1 MKLSNLGSRA
11 RGHASTG
18 ASAVVVIGLV
28 GLLYLHFKGEGAWVG
43 KPAPDFS
50 LPVAFG
56 AGAEAGDRIRL
67 SDLKGQFVVLDFWA
81 SWCEPCRQSV
91 PLLDQVAKDLAPDGV
106 RVFGI
111 NSEGLTPDR
120 VRAVAEGWGFVYP
133 VLHDATAE
141 TMLGYDVR
149 VLPTLFLV
157 DRKGIVR
164 RTYGGAPTAERII
177 AEVRELNRKYG
188 P

>member
-1 MKLSNLGSRA
+1 MKPSSWASVLVVLGFA
-11 RGHASTG
+11 
-18 ASAVVVIGLV
+18 GLI
-28 GLLYLHFKGEGAWVG
+28 YLHLIDEGPWVG

-50 LPVAFG
+50 LPVVFG

-91 PLLDQVAKDLAPDGV
+91 PLLDQVAKELAPEGV

-111 NSEGLTPDR
+111 NSEGLPPER
-120 VRAVAEGWGFVYP
+120 LAAVAARWGFAYP

-141 TMLGYDVR
+141 TMLGYDIK

-164 RTYGGAPTAERII
+164 RTHGGSPSAERIV
-177 AEVRELNRKYG
+177 AEVRELNH
-188 P
+188 

>member
-1 MKLSNLGSRA
+1 MKPSTSRA
-11 RGHASTG
+11 SSWTSGLVAL
-18 ASAVVVIGLV
+18 GLV
-28 GLLYLHFKGEGAWVG
+28 GLLYLHFKDEGPWVG

-56 AGAEAGDRIRL
+56 AGSEAGDRIRL

-81 SWCEPCRQSV
+81 SWCGPCRQSV
-91 PLLDQVAKDLAPDGV
+91 PLLDRVARELAPDGV

-111 NSEGLTPDR
+111 NSEALATER
-120 VRAVAEGWGFVYP
+120 VASIAASWGFAYP

-141 TMLGYDVR
+141 TMLGYDID

-164 RTYGGAPTAERII
+164 RTHGGAPTAERII
-177 AEVRELNRKYG
+177 AEVRELNH
-188 P
+188 

>member
-1 MKLSNLGSRA
+1 MKPSSW
-11 RGHASTG
+11 ASVL
-18 ASAVVVIGLV
+18 VVLAFMGLV
-28 GLLYLHFKGEGAWVG
+28 YLHFKDEGPWVG

-91 PLLDQVAKDLAPDGV
+91 PLLNEVAKQLAPEGV

-111 NSEGLTPDR
+111 NSEGLLPAN
-120 VRAVAEGWGFVYP
+120 VAAVSARWGFVYP
-133 VLHDATAE
+133 VLHDVTAE
-141 TMLGYDVR
+141 TMLGYDIQ

-164 RTYGGAPTAERII
+164 RTHGGAPSVERII
-177 AEVRELNRKYG
+177 AEVRELNH
-188 P
+188 

>member
-1 MKLSNLGSRA
+1 MKPSSWASVLVVLGFM
-11 RGHASTG
+11 
-18 ASAVVVIGLV
+18 GLV
-28 GLLYLHFKGEGAWVG
+28 YLHLKGEGPWVG

-91 PLLDQVAKDLAPDGV
+91 PLLDQVAKELAPDGV

-111 NSEGLTPDR
+111 NSEGLVPER
-120 VRAVAEGWGFVYP
+120 VAAVAARWGFAYP
-133 VLHDATAE
+133 VLHDVTAE
-141 TMLGYDVR
+141 TMLGYDIK

-164 RTYGGAPTAERII
+164 RTHGGSPSAERIVQ
-177 AEVRELNRKYG
+177 EVRELNH
-188 P
+188 

>member
-1 MKLSNLGSRA
+1 MKPSSWASVLVVLGFM
-11 RGHASTG
+11 
-18 ASAVVVIGLV
+18 GLV
-28 GLLYLHFKGEGAWVG
+28 YLHLKDEGPWVG

-56 AGAEAGDRIRL
+56 AGGEAGDRIRL

-91 PLLDQVAKDLAPDGV
+91 PLLDEVAKQLAPDGV
-106 RVFGI
+106 KVFGI
-111 NSEGLTPDR
+111 NSEGFAPERLA
-120 VRAVAEGWGFVYP
+120 AVAARWGFAYP
-133 VLHDATAE
+133 VLHDVTAE
-141 TMLGYDVR
+141 TMFGYDIK

-164 RTYGGAPTAERII
+164 RTHGGAPSAERII
-177 AEVRELNRKYG
+177 AEVRELNH
-188 P
+188 